1 MMEED
6 LIIEMWDVFKEYIP
20 EKNKETAANHYVD
33 FLLGKDVS
41 QSVLESIMNFDP
53 YLDEAI
59 KLVIDNDEK
68 IDDIED
74 DWDHYQDED

>member
-1 MMEED
+1 
-6 LIIEMWDVFKEYIP
+6 
-20 EKNKETAANHYVD
+20 VD